1 MTSFLIP
8 PGAGADVQAV
18 LRSLH
23 DAVSELL
30 NPGAPRQLAHVDT
43 AANLTSRYPAED
55 YRGGVVICDE
65 INSIVHST
73 AVAGVY
79 AWLRADGSAL

>member
-1 MTSFLIP
+1 VVALVP
-8 PGAGADVQAV
+8 PGPDVDQDIAST
-18 LRSLH
+18 LLSII
-23 DAVSELL
+23 DAVSELQ

-43 AANLTSRYPAED
+43 KASLALYAADD
-55 YRGGVVICDE
+55 YRGGVLICDE